1 MSEFDSLAE
10 ELVEEARNEEARQ
23 QQRDLSLIG
32 KVLEIY
38 DQKFV
43 AELLRK
49 LGNSDWTR
57 ETLNRWINGKCG
69 PRSLT
74 VTEASLLER
83 LLPQPPAN
91 HPNYAFRF
99 IDLFA
104 GIGGIRHGFEAI
116 GGQCVFTSEWNSYS
130 VKTYKA
136 NWYCDPEAHIFNS
149 DIRDVT
155 LSHKED
161 VSEEDAYAHIDKSI
175 PDHDVLLAGFPCQ
188 PFSLAGVSKKTH
200 LAVNTVLNVTPREP
214 YSLMWLVSS
223 WQKNRPSLYS
233 RTSRTSKAMI
243 KGKLS
248 VSLWIP

>member
-188 PFSLAGVSKKTH
+188 PFSLAGVSKKNS
-200 LAVNTVLNVTPREP
+200 LAVNTVLNVTPRGP

>member
-149 DIRDVT
+149 DIRDG
-155 LSHKED
+155 S
-161 VSEEDAYAHIDKSI
+161 AG
-175 PDHDVLLAGFPCQ
+175 GFP
-188 PFSLAGVSKKTH
+188 VS
-200 LAVNTVLNVTPREP
+200 A
-214 YSLMWLVSS
+214 
-223 WQKNRPSLYS
+223 
-233 RTSRTSKAMI
+233 I
-243 KGKLS
+243 
-248 VSLWIP
+248 